1 MLNTQHLCE
10 AFSAHFP
17 GSGAPGLCRAP
28 GRVNLI
34 GEHVDYNGL
43 PVLPIAIDREIRA
56 AFAARKDGKVQLR
69 SLDAGFPPA
78 DFHNARKIPPSA
90 PGAWENYAK
99 AAIQGLNV
107 LFNMENPPGLDIMV
121 TGDIP
126 VAAGLSS
133 SSALVVA
140 ISLAYLRV
148 LGKTLEKDITRIKLA
163 ECLAEA
169 EQYVGTRGGGM
180 DQAIILLAREGHAA
194 KIDFH
199 PLRTAFVP
207 TFKDY
212 VFVVCDS
219 LVKARKSGGARH
231 AYNEGPLSCRLLCA
245 LVEKTARMVF
255 DSEVEIARLG
265 DLWHGP
271 LCLTDKEVSELFEQ
285 TFPDS
290 HVTLDKAAHR
300 LEITPNEIRE
310 RFLGDLPVPAE
321 GLPLKARARHQ
332 LTEYRRVETARDA
345 MLAGQPDVFGA
356 LMTASH
362 RSCAD
367 DYRVSCPELDRLVD
381 AALQAGAIGAR
392 LTGAG
397 FGGCTVNLTPAKQM
411 LQFKENLDNS
421 YYRGIAH
428 GSAPIHV
435 VQPASGASYLDTP

>member
-1 MLNTQHLCE
+1 MLNTQHLSE
-10 AFSAHFP
+10 AFRAHFP
-17 GSGAPGLCRAP
+17 GSGAPALCRAP

-56 AFAARKDGKVQLR
+56 AFAARTDSKVQLR

-78 DFHNARKIPPSA
+78 GFHNAREIPPSV
-90 PGAWENYAK
+90 PGTWENYAK
-99 AAIQGLNV
+99 AAIQGLNT
-107 LFNMENPPGLDIMV
+107 LFNVDDPPGLDIMV

-148 LGKTLEKDITRIKLA
+148 LGKTLDNDVPRIKLA

-180 DQAIILLAREGHAA
+180 DQAIILLARKDHAA

-199 PLRTAFVP
+199 PLRAAFVP
-207 TFKDY
+207 TFENH
-212 VFVVCDS
+212 VFMVCDS
-219 LVKARKSGGARH
+219 LVKARKSGDARH

-245 LVEKTARMVF
+245 LVEKTAQSVF
-255 DSEVEIARLG
+255 DPEVEIARLG

-271 LCLTDKEVSELFEQ
+271 LCLTDKEVTELFEQ
-285 TFPDS
+285 TFPES
-290 HVTLDKAAHR
+290 HVTLNDAARR
-300 LEITPNEIRE
+300 LGITPDEIRE
-310 RFLGDLPVPAE
+310 RYLGDLPVPAE

-345 MLAGQPDVFGA
+345 MLADQPDVFGA

-362 RSCAD
+362 RSCAN
-367 DYRVSCPELDRLVD
+367 DYRVSCPELDRLVE
-381 AALQAGAIGAR
+381 AALQSGAIGAR

-397 FGGCTVNLTPAKQM
+397 FGGCTVNLTHAGEAPR
-411 LQFKENLDNS
+411 LKEKLEKS
-421 YYRGIAH
+421 YYRDIACI
-428 GSAPIHV
+428 SAPIHV
-435 VQPASGASYLDTP
+435 VQPVSGASYLDAP